1 MEINVGIDFGTT
13 SSSISIFCYSQPGPT
28 LLKKDGRNKIPS
40 IIYKSNNKLFAEYSK
55 HFEKISHFKREIN
68 KISYEKSNKNLEK
81 YVKFYL
87 NYLKTI
93 LNKNYKKNV
102 NCIFSVPTSFNH
114 YHRSWYKNILES
126 LDFNVKRIISEP
138 SAAAIAYYY
147 FNKKSKAENIIV
159 FDLGGGTTDISILE
173 KDDEFYQVIFNKG
186 DLYLGGDDFTIEI
199 QNNLNISWEEA
210 EKRKLK
216 NDISD
221 IKYYQKTLDKLE
233 DLIKIILEN
242 TNLDD
247 IDDVILVGNGLK
259 LIGVMQLLQKY
270 FNNKIRSSKEQE
282 YLVSYGTCILNNTI
296 NSESCSDLVLV
307 DSTSLSI
314 GIETADLNFSII
326 IPSNSA
332 LPATGIRKYLPSNEE
347 EDEISLNIYQGEKSL
362 AIDNELVGKLVIPAN
377 EKKYVDSIYQV
388 ILKLDL
394 NGIIYIKIKDLSDKE
409 YYYDKV
415 LKFEKSENVEDLQE
429 LDSEDINKRDFRKNK
444 YEMKKII
451 ENIKLALSESKLE
464 KEDIENVIEEIELL
478 DKNSVDY
485 VTSVKYVEELKE
497 KYGHLQYDVD
507 KDVETDVKKDVI
519 NDNYSDNLYN
529 KYLKD
534 KLKAFLDLEK
544 VDKSDSLKEI
554 INNTLEEFDNFEQME
569 IKIKISEIESILEN
583 SDDLDDY
590 NEFKELIYFIEFQM
604 ESNNLDIN
612 VKQKISLEKRLVL
625 EKSYLKNTK
634 LDFKEKINSF
644 NLFCEKLLE

>member
-13 SSSISIFCYSQPGPT
+13 SSSISIFLQNQHGPV
-28 LLKKDGRNKIPS
+28 LLKKDGKNKIPS
-40 IIYKSNNKLFAEYSK
+40 IIYKSNNKLFTEYSK
-55 HFEKISHFKREIN
+55 NFEKISHFKREIN

-147 FNKKSKAENIIV
+147 FNKKSRAENIIV

-210 EKRKLK
+210 EKRKLE
-216 NDISD
+216 NNISD

-270 FNNKIRSSKEQE
+270 FNNKIRTSKEQE

-296 NSESCSDLVLV
+296 NNCSDLVLV

-332 LPATGIRKYLPSNEE
+332 LPASGIRKYLPSNEE
-347 EDEISLNIYQGEKSL
+347 ENEISLNIYQGEKSL
-362 AIDNELVGKLVIPAN
+362 ACDNELVGKLVIPAN
-377 EKKYVDSIYQV
+377 EKKYVDSIYQI

-394 NGIIYIKIKDLSDKE
+394 NGIIYVKIKDLSDKE

-451 ENIKLALSESKLE
+451 ENIKLALLESKLE
-464 KEDIENVIEEIELL
+464 KEDMESVIEEIELL
-478 DKNSVDY
+478 DKNSIDY

-507 KDVETDVKKDVI
+507 KDVEIDVKKDVI

-544 VDKSDSLKEI
+544 VDNSDSLKEI

-604 ESNNLDIN
+604 ESDNLDIN
-612 VKQKISLEKRLVL
+612 EKQKKSLEKRLVL
-625 EKSYLKNTK
+625 EKSYLENTK
-634 LDFKEKINSF
+634 LNFKEKINSF